1 MKNNPKKNRI
11 NNNKLL
17 GISIC
22 YMIIPFLIIYVVGL
36 LTGVNEF
43 SITAFMKYIIGFPI
57 YYYTPFFIIFIIWF
71 IGIILNFNIRN
82 LMLVLA
88 SIELLFAIGFSFVSL
103 IIPYITL
110 EQHMNIFFGVFF
122 NALVLV
128 LFIFIS
134 KRYE

>member
-1 MKNNPKKNRI
+1 MGNKPKNII

-22 YMIIPFLIIYVVGL
+22 YMIIPFLIIYAVGL
-36 LTGVNEF
+36 LNGVNEF

-110 EQHMNIFFGVFF
+110 EQHINIFFGVFF
-122 NALVLV
+122 NALVLM
-128 LFIFIS
+128 LFVFFS
-134 KRYE
+134 KRYK

>member
-1 MKNNPKKNRI
+1 
-11 NNNKLL
+11 
-17 GISIC
+17 
-22 YMIIPFLIIYVVGL
+22 MIIPFLIIYVVGL
-36 LTGVNEF
+36 LNGVNEF
-43 SITAFMKYIIGFPI
+43 SITAFMKYIKGIPI

-71 IGIILNFNIRN
+71 IGIILNYNTRRV
-82 LMLVLA
+82 LLVLA

-103 IIPYITL
+103 IIPGTIK
-110 EQHMNIFFGVFF
+110 QHMNIFFGVFF

>member
-1 MKNNPKKNRI
+1 MENNPKKNRI

-17 GISIC
+17 CISIC

-36 LTGVNEF
+36 LNGVNEF
-43 SITAFMKYIIGFPI
+43 SITAFMKYIKGIPI

-71 IGIILNFNIRN
+71 IGIILNYNTRRV
-82 LMLVLA
+82 LLVLA

-103 IIPYITL
+103 IIPGTL
-110 EQHMNIFFGVFF
+110 KQHMNIFFGVFF